1 MGSSLFSLRK
11 IKFTALL
18 PASVAIVGLLLTVS
32 LGTSLVQE
40 AKDSLQIAVQHEPRP
55 MSIVAGLPGDVIV
68 ETIAIDRA
76 FIHTLPADWP
86 DIRSVKEMK
95 ERFVALLL
103 PHVLHANEVVLGE
116 RMKLLQ
122 VQNLINSGQR
132 LTPADTI
139 WVIALAERY
148 RLKEVDID
156 ELLLRVDAIPPSLA
170 LTQAAIE
177 SGWGRSRF
185 ALEGQA
191 LFGQWTMTPGAGIV
205 PTERPADATY
215 EIRKFASLGD
225 SVRSYMRNLNSH
237 RAYRRLR
244 ESRAEMR
251 ELGIEPDG
259 RSLSI
264 HLYSY
269 SSRGPDY
276 VADVQQIMRTNDL
289 YRFDRAEFADS

>member
-1 MGSSLFSLRK
+1 MLL
-11 IKFTALL
+11 TASMAL
-18 PASVAIVGLLLTVS
+18 VGLSLMIS

-40 AKDSLQIAVQHEPRP
+40 AKESLQIAVQHEPRSL
-55 MSIVAGLPGDVIV
+55 SIAAGLSGPVIAQ
-68 ETIAIDRA
+68 TIAIDRA
-76 FIHTLPADWP
+76 FIDTLPADWS

-103 PHVLHANEVVLGE
+103 PHVLRANEVVLGE

-122 VQNLINSGQR
+122 IQNLIKSDQR
-132 LTPADTI
+132 LTPADTT

-205 PTERPADATY
+205 PTGRPADATY

-225 SVRSYMRNLNSH
+225 SVHSYMRNLNSH